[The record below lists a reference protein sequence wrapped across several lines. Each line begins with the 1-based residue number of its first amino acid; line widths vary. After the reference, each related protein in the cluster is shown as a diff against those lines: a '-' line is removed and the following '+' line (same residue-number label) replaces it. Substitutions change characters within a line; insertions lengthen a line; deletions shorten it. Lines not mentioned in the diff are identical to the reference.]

1 MDIRLLDRLFIL
13 GLLIL
18 LVQLLLLC
26 SVEEGSSEEAVER
39 KALGQN
45 EFLLEIEAEVKSSPR
60 RDQLQQLQWNTT
72 VLQNHSPNEPWIPSI
87 KTNFL
92 LTHLK
97 KGLSYWS
104 YYLLEEVEAVFLRT
118 WTIVERFGKKPKNWH
133 AEKKNFPRR
142 LVWISG
148 FQKCLKSWPILTCF
162 SIYCY
167 IHRFYFY
174 RLATFKF
181 NK

>member
-104 YYLLEEVEAVFLRT
+104 Y
-118 WTIVERFGKKPKNWH
+118 
-133 AEKKNFPRR
+133 
-142 LVWISG
+142 
-148 FQKCLKSWPILTCF
+148 
-162 SIYCY
+162 
-167 IHRFYFY
+167 
-174 RLATFKF
+174 
-181 NK
+181 

>member
-26 SVEEGSSEEAVER
+26 SLSKSSPVEEGSSEEAVER

-45 EFLLEIEAEVKSSPR
+45 EFLIEIEAEVKSSPR

-92 LTHLK
+92 MSLTH
-97 KGLSYWS
+97 
-104 YYLLEEVEAVFLRT
+104 
-118 WTIVERFGKKPKNWH
+118 
-133 AEKKNFPRR
+133 
-142 LVWISG
+142 
-148 FQKCLKSWPILTCF
+148 
-162 SIYCY
+162 
-167 IHRFYFY
+167 
-174 RLATFKF
+174 
-181 NK
+181 